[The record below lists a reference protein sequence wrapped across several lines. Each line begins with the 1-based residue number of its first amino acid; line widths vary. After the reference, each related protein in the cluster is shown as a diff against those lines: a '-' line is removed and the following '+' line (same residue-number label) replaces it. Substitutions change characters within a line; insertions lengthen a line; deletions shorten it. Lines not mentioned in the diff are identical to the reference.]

1 MNSVYIEITNVCNLH
16 CSFCPCGKTPL
27 SATEIASKQ
36 ALDSATQQ
44 SAKSRTFMPSEL
56 FEKCI
61 AGAQEI
67 GATNV
72 YFHVLGEPTL
82 HPGFVHYVK
91 KLEQTPLKLTLTTNG
106 TTIERTGSQML
117 ASPAVRQVNFS
128 THAYAELPHDTAER
142 YLQNVL
148 DFCQIANI
156 ERPDLYINLR
166 LWNVGAEEASPWNSY
181 MLNRIRETFNV
192 EVTPGHFCSRHKSF
206 NITGRIYLHEDTRF
220 EWPGLDERREKK
232 DKRGESRTDKY
243 TYLYDRAEQSCTEC
257 KDERGE
263 SRTGKH
269 AYLYDRAEQSCTEC
283 KDERGK
289 IVPGTCRA
297 LDTHV
302 AILHDGRVVAC
313 CLDYSGQITLGHI
326 AEQNLAEILE
336 SPLARNI
343 REGFAQHEL
352 RHPFCQTCTFC
363 KRFK

>member
-16 CSFCPCGKTPL
+16 CSFCPYGKTPVSKHSEHASDL
-27 SATEIASKQ
+27 TLENATTRIAE
-36 ALDSATQQ
+36 
-44 SAKSRTFMPSEL
+44 SRTFMPSEL

-67 GATNV
+67 ESTNV

-82 HPGFVHYVK
+82 HPGFVHYIK
-91 KLEQTPLKLTLTTNG
+91 KLEQTPLNLTLTTNG
-106 TTIERTGSQML
+106 TTIERTGSQIL

-128 THAYAELPHDTAER
+128 THAYAELPRKTAER

-166 LWNVGAEEASPWNSY
+166 LWNVGADESTPWNSY

-220 EWPGLDERREKK
+220 EWPSLDERRET
-232 DKRGESRTDKY
+232 R
-243 TYLYDRAEQSCTEC
+243 
-257 KDERGE
+257 DERGE
-263 SRTGKH
+263 SR
-269 AYLYDRAEQSCTEC
+269 E
-283 KDERGK
+283 

-313 CLDYSGQITLGHI
+313 CLDHSGQITLGDI
-326 AEQNLAEILE
+326 NKQPLSEIIN
-336 SPLARNI
+336 SPEAVYI
-343 REGFAQHEL
+343 KEGFAQHEL
-352 RHPFCQTCTFC
+352 RHPFCQTCSFC

>member
-16 CSFCPCGKTPL
+16 CSFCPCGKTPQSNHSEHASDL
-27 SATEIASKQ
+27 PLENATTRIAE
-36 ALDSATQQ
+36 
-44 SAKSRTFMPSEL
+44 SRAFMPSEL

-61 AGAQEI
+61 AGVQEI

-91 KLEQTPLKLTLTTNG
+91 KLEPTPLKLTLTTNG
-106 TTIERTGSQML
+106 TTIERTGSQIL

-128 THAYAELPHDTAER
+128 THAYAELPRETAER

-148 DFCQIANI
+148 DFCQIANV

-166 LWNVGAEEASPWNSY
+166 LWNIGADEASPWNSY

-192 EVTPGHFCSRHKSF
+192 EVSPGHFCSRHKSF

-220 EWPGLDERREKK
+220 EWPSLDERRETK
-232 DKRGESRTDKY
+232 DERGESRTDKHA
-243 TYLYDRAEQSCTEC
+243 YLYDQAEQSCTEC

-263 SRTGKH
+263 SR
-269 AYLYDRAEQSCTEC
+269 E
-283 KDERGK
+283 

-313 CLDYSGQITLGHI
+313 CLDHSGQITLGDI
-326 AEQNLAEILE
+326 SKQTLSEIIN

-343 REGFAQHEL
+343 REGFAKHEL
-352 RHPFCQTCTFC
+352 HHPFCQNCTFC

>member
-16 CSFCPCGKTPL
+16 CSFCPCGKTP
-27 SATEIASKQ
+27 SNDKADSNIAEQ
-36 ALDSATQQ
+36 
-44 SAKSRTFMPSEL
+44 RCFMSSEL

-61 AGAQEI
+61 AGAQDI

-82 HPGFVHYVK
+82 HPGFLHYVK

-106 TTIERTGSQML
+106 TTIERVGRQIL
-117 ASPAVRQVNFS
+117 ASPAIRQVNFS
-128 THAYAELPHDTAER
+128 THAYAELPREAAEC

-148 DFCQIANI
+148 DFCRLAIA

-166 LWNVGAEEASPWNSY
+166 LWNVGASEATPWNSY
-181 MLNRIRETFNV
+181 MLNRIHETFGV
-192 EVTPGHFCSRHKSF
+192 EVSPGHFCSRHKSF
-206 NITGRIYLHEDTRF
+206 NITGRLYLHEDTRF
-220 EWPGLDERREKK
+220 EWPSLEDRRKTKDER
-232 DKRGESRTDKY
+232 DESRTD
-243 TYLYDRAEQSCTEC
+243 
-257 KDERGE
+257 
-263 SRTGKH
+263 KH

-313 CLDYSGQITLGHI
+313 CLDHSGQITLGNI
-326 AEQNLAEILE
+326 AEQSLSEIID
-336 SPLARNI
+336 SPLARDI
-343 REGFAQHEL
+343 REGFAQHKL
-352 RHPFCQTCTFC
+352 RHPFCQTCSFC

>member
-16 CSFCPCGKTPL
+16 CSFCPCGTAASNANEADKSST
-27 SATEIASKQ
+27 SA
-36 ALDSATQQ
+36 
-44 SAKSRTFMPSEL
+44 SRTFMDSKL
-56 FEKCI
+56 FETCI

-82 HPGFVHYVK
+82 HPGFAHYIK

-106 TTIERTGSQML
+106 TTIERTGRQIL

-128 THAYAELPHDTAER
+128 THAYAELTRETAER

-148 DFCQIANI
+148 DFCSLAIV

-181 MLNRIRETFNV
+181 MLKRIHETFGV
-192 EVTPGHFCSRHKSF
+192 DVTPGHFCSRHKSF
-206 NITGRIYLHEDTRF
+206 NITRRLYLHEDTRF
-220 EWPGLDERREKK
+220 EWPGSDEKTGKALQTRDERI
-232 DKRGESRTDKY
+232 
-243 TYLYDRAEQSCTEC
+243 
-257 KDERGE
+257 
-263 SRTGKH
+263 GK
-269 AYLYDRAEQSCTEC
+269 E
-283 KDERGK
+283 
-289 IVPGTCRA
+289 IVAGTCRA

-313 CLDYSGQITLGHI
+313 CLDHSGQITLGHI
-326 AEQNLAEILE
+326 DEQSLAEIIN
-336 SPLARNI
+336 SPMALNI
-343 REGFAQHEL
+343 KEGFAQHEL
-352 RHPFCQTCTFC
+352 RHPFCQTCSFC